1 MCGLDVIGGALGCL
15 IEWFNQVAIDFAD
28 EWDNVVGLEF
38 LFVWNNYPIG

>member
-1 MCGLDVIGGALGCL
+1 L